1 MLSKREAC
9 FVMKRLIRL
18 FVVVLIGFG
27 IMGSSV
33 QINADNEQVK
43 FTLWHSYVGADMRA
57 HFMDEILKKFAAAY
71 PDIKIQEEQIPRD
84 QYQTKLKTLAAAGQL
99 PDAFVIWPNAMTREF
114 AGANLIADIN
124 DLLEQNLDWKNSFV
138 TPALKEFTVNGKT
151 YSAGIGV
158 SVTSI
163 VFCNEELFDKY
174 KVVYPKTF
182 KQLLNVVKVFK
193 KNGIIPITLG
203 NKPQWPVQS
212 TIFSL
217 MANRR
222 TGSAWL
228 DNVLE
233 KKGAKFTDPQFVKT
247 LYDLNNLTD
256 LGAFNK
262 DYKSIDN
269 VQMRDYFYRGQAAM
283 MIDGSWALS
292 DIISKAPDGLK
303 KNIEMNVLP
312 AFEGGA
318 GDPNVM
324 SGVSATGIVI
334 NAKASPKQKEAIKKL
349 IRFVTDSNA
358 QQLYVQNSIPVSF
371 KNVEIDPAKVDP
383 LFGKLVDL
391 IKKHPFVTVYDS
403 ALNSE
408 QTEIINNGLQAVMM
422 GVQKPEALAK
432 QLQAAVK

>member
-1 MLSKREAC
+1 MKKRRILSLFLAGLMLVGLA
-9 FVMKRLIRL
+9 
-18 FVVVLIGFG
+18 GY
-27 IMGSSV
+27 SS
-33 QINADNEQVK
+33 QAGADSEPVK

-57 HFMDEILKKFAAAY
+57 PFMDEILKKFSAEY
-71 PDIKIQEEQIPRD
+71 PDIKIVEEQIPRD

-99 PDAFVIWPNAMTREF
+99 PDAFVLWPNAMTQEF
-114 AGANLIADIN
+114 AKAGLLADIN
-124 DLLEQNLDWKNSFV
+124 DLLEQNPDWKNSFV
-138 TPALKEFTVNGKT
+138 APALKEFTVGGKT

-163 VFCNEELFDKY
+163 VYYNKALFAKY
-174 KVVYPKTF
+174 KLAYPKTY

-193 KNGIIPITLG
+193 KNGVIPITLG
-203 NKPQWPVQS
+203 NKPKWPAQS

-222 TGSAWL
+222 TGSEWL
-228 DNVLE
+228 DNVLS
-233 KKGAKFTDPQFVKT
+233 KKGAKFTDKQFVAALKDLKT
-247 LYDLNNLTD
+247 LTD

-262 DYKSIDN
+262 DYNSLDN

-283 MIDGSWALS
+283 MIDGSWALT
-292 DIISKAPDGLK
+292 DMISKAPDALK
-303 KNIEMNVLP
+303 KNIEMGVLP
-312 AFEGGA
+312 AFEGGK

-324 SGVSATGIVI
+324 SGVSATGIVVS
-334 NAKASPKQKEAIKKL
+334 AKASPKQKEAIKKL
-349 IRFVTDSNA
+349 IKFVTDKNA
-358 QQLYVQNSIPVSF
+358 QQLYVKSSIPVSF
-371 KNVEIDPAKVDP
+371 KNVDIDPGKVDP
-383 LFGKLVDL
+383 LFAKLVDL

-422 GVQKPEALAK
+422 GMQKPEDLAK